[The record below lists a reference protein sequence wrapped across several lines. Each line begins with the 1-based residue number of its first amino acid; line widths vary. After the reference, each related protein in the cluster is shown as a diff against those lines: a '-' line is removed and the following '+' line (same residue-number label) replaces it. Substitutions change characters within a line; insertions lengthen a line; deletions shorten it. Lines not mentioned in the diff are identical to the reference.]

1 MFSYLCTGGENSPD
15 QYAEELVAKI
25 LLIDD
30 ELSIRGLLATLLER
44 KGHTVL
50 LADSGRKGLKL
61 CKHERPDAVVLDLK
75 MPEMDGL
82 AVLRELREVGMDKP
96 VIILTGAGD
105 EESESQARLLGAAAF
120 IEKQFSLHELGD
132 TLKHLL

>member
-1 MFSYLCTGGENSPD
+1 M
-15 QYAEELVAKI
+15 AKI

-50 LADSGRKGLKL
+50 LADSGRKGLMLYKQ
-61 CKHERPDAVVLDLK
+61 ERPDAIVLDLK

-82 AVLRELREVGMDKP
+82 AVLRELRAAGMDKP
-96 VIILTGAGD
+96 VIILTGAGN

-132 TLKHLL
+132 TLKRLL